1 MASDSINNP
10 HIATQESPEPKHQT
24 LSEDKRLDKLLNTV
38 IDEVKIYAED
48 QIKHMRRLA
57 QIGIALSGEKDIEK
71 LLESIVDEA
80 RDLSNADAGTLYI
93 LDQKK
98 GSLRFEIL
106 QNASMK
112 TRMGGTSGVE
122 ITFPEV
128 QLYKD
133 GVPNLSNVSSYVALK
148 NETINIPDVYEAEGF
163 DFTGPRN
170 YDATTG
176 YRSKSMLVIPMKN
189 HENDIIGVLQL
200 LNAQDPDTQEVIA
213 FSAEYVDLVAS
224 LASQAAVALT
234 NAQLIRDLRNLFDAF
249 IRSIATAI
257 DEKSPYTGG
266 HINRVVDLSMMIAEK
281 INQTDQGVFNDVS
294 FDVEE
299 LDALRMAAWMHDVG
313 KITTPEHVV
322 DKATKLETIQDGI
335 HLIET
340 RFGIIAK
347 TLENDRLRRQIDLLK
362 AGDADTGESAATTA
376 EKDEDLNI
384 LWEDLEFI
392 KDCNTPGEFMSDDKL
407 ERLQTLAR
415 KTYMVNGEEFPY
427 LTPEE
432 VQNLSIKKGT
442 LTAEE
447 RAIIENHTMMTSK
460 MLRKL
465 PFPKILAKVPEYA
478 AAHHEKLD
486 GTGYPQKL
494 SNGEISL
501 QARIMAIADIFE
513 ALTAPDRPYKKPM
526 KLSQAIK
533 IMGFMKKD
541 KHIDAELFDLFMDS
555 GIPFVY
561 ARKEMNPEQI
571 DDVNSADQ

>member
-1 MASDSINNP
+1 MVSDSVKNQDST
-10 HIATQESPEPKHQT
+10 AQELLEEKQQA
-24 LSEDKRLDKLLNTV
+24 LSEDKRLDRLLKTV
-38 IDEVKIYAED
+38 IAEVKIYAED
-48 QIKHMRRLA
+48 QIKHMKQLA

-93 LDQKK
+93 MDQNKS
-98 GSLRFEIL
+98 SLRFEIL
-106 QNASMK
+106 QNASMQ

-128 QLYKD
+128 PLFKD
-133 GVPNLSNVSSYVALK
+133 GAPNLSNVSSYVALK
-148 NETINIPDVYEAEGF
+148 DETVNIPDVYEAEGF

-176 YRSKSMLVIPMKN
+176 YRSKSMLVISMKN

-200 LNAQDPDTQEVIA
+200 LNAQDPDTDEVIP
-213 FSAEYVDLVAS
+213 FSSEYVDLVAS

-234 NAQLIRDLRNLFDAF
+234 NAQLIQDLKKLFDAF

-266 HINRVVDLSMMIAEK
+266 HINRVVDLTMMIAEK
-281 INQTDQGVFNDVS
+281 INHTNEGSFKDLS
-294 FDVEE
+294 FDDDE
-299 LDALRMAAWMHDVG
+299 LQALRMAAWMHDVG

-322 DKATKLETIQDGI
+322 DKATKLETIQDGLN
-335 HLIET
+335 LIET
-340 RFGIIAK
+340 RFGLIAK
-347 TLENDRLRRQIDLLK
+347 TIENERLRRKIDLWQKGDISAGDSEEWK
-362 AGDADTGESAATTA
+362 AGLA
-376 EKDEDLNI
+376 EELKSLT
-384 LWEDLEFI
+384 EDLEFI
-392 KDCNTPGEFMSDDKL
+392 RGCNTPGEFMSDEKI
-407 ERLQTLAR
+407 ERLETIAR
-415 KTYMVNGEEFPY
+415 KTYVVDGEEHTY

-432 VQNLSIKKGT
+432 VQKLSIKKGT
-442 LTAEE
+442 LTAKE
-447 RAIIENHTMMTSK
+447 RAIIEYHTTMTSK
-460 MLRKL
+460 MLQKL
-465 PFPKILAKVPEYA
+465 PFPKLLAKVPDYA

-486 GTGYPQKL
+486 GTGYPQGL
-494 SNGEISL
+494 SKTEISV

-541 KHIDAELFDLFMDS
+541 HHIDPDIYDLFLQS
-555 GIPFVY
+555 GLPLDY
-561 ARKEMNPEQI
+561 AHKEMNPDQI
-571 DDVNSADQ
+571 DEIVPG

>member
-1 MASDSINNP
+1 MVSDPIRKQG
-10 HIATQESPEPKHQT
+10 ATAQEPREEKQQS
-24 LSEDKRLDKLLNTV
+24 LSEDKRLDKLLKTV
-38 IDEVKIYAED
+38 IAEVKIYAED
-48 QIKHMRRLA
+48 QIKHMKQLA
-57 QIGIALSGEKDIEK
+57 QIGIALSGEEDIEK

-93 LDQKK
+93 MDQKK
-98 GSLRFEIL
+98 SSLRFEIV

-128 QLYKD
+128 PLFKD
-133 GVPNLSNVSSYVALK
+133 GAPNLSNVCSCVALK
-148 NETINIPDVYEAEGF
+148 DETVNIPDVYEAEGF

-189 HENDIIGVLQL
+189 HQNDIIGVLQL
-200 LNAQDPDTQEVIA
+200 LNAQDPDTDEVIP
-213 FSAEYVDLVAS
+213 FSSEYVDLVAS

-234 NAQLIRDLRNLFDAF
+234 NAQLIQDLKDLFDAF

-266 HINRVVDLSMMIAEK
+266 HINRVVDLTMMIAEK
-281 INQTDQGVFNDVS
+281 INHSSAGPFKDLS
-294 FDVEE
+294 FDEDE
-299 LDALRMAAWMHDVG
+299 LLALRMAAWMHDVG

-322 DKATKLETIQDGI
+322 DKATKLETIQDGLN
-335 HLIET
+335 LIEI
-340 RFGIIAK
+340 RFGLIAK
-347 TLENDRLRRQIDLLK
+347 AIENEQLRREVVRLK
-362 AGDADTGESAATTA
+362 KGDIHAGDSAKGNADLA
-376 EKDEDLNI
+376 EELKVLAEDLN
-384 LWEDLEFI
+384 FI
-392 KDCNTPGEFMSDDKL
+392 RDCNTPAEFMSDEKI
-407 ERLQTLAR
+407 ERLETIAS
-415 KTYMVNGEEFPY
+415 KTYVVDGEDHPY

-432 VQNLSIKKGT
+432 VQKLSIKKGT
-442 LTAEE
+442 LTAKE
-447 RAIIENHTMMTSK
+447 RAVIENHTTMTAK
-460 MLRKL
+460 MLHKL
-465 PFPKILAKVPEYA
+465 PFPKLLAKVPDYA

-494 SNGEISL
+494 SKAEISV

-541 KHIDAELFDLFMDS
+541 HHIDPDIYDLFIQS
-555 GIPFVY
+555 GLPLDY
-561 ARKEMNPEQI
+561 AHKEMNPDQI
-571 DDVNSADQ
+571 DEIDSG

>member
-1 MASDSINNP
+1 MVSDSVKNQDQT
-10 HIATQESPEPKHQT
+10 AQEPLEEKQHA
-24 LSEDKRLDKLLNTV
+24 LSEDKRLDRLLKTV
-38 IDEVKIYAED
+38 IAEVKIYAED
-48 QIKHMRRLA
+48 QIKHMKQLA

-71 LLESIVDEA
+71 LLEAIVDEA

-93 LDQKK
+93 MDQKK
-98 GSLRFEIL
+98 SSLRFEIL

-128 QLYKD
+128 PLFKD
-133 GVPNLSNVSSYVALK
+133 GAPNLSNVSSYVALK
-148 NETINIPDVYEAEGF
+148 NKTVNIPDVYEAEGF

-200 LNAQDPDTQEVIA
+200 LNAQDPDTEEVIP
-213 FSAEYVDLVAS
+213 FSTEYVDLVAS

-234 NAQLIRDLRNLFDAF
+234 NAQLIQDLTDLFDAF

-266 HINRVVDLSMMIAEK
+266 HINRVVDLTMMIAEK
-281 INQTDQGVFNDVS
+281 INQTNEGAFKDLS
-294 FDVEE
+294 FDETE
-299 LDALRMAAWMHDVG
+299 LKALRMAAWMHDVG

-322 DKATKLETIQDGI
+322 DKATKLETIQDGL
-335 HLIET
+335 HLIEV
-340 RFGIIAK
+340 RFGLIAK
-347 TLENDRLRRQIDLLK
+347 AIENEQLRREVDCWQKGAADARDSAKGNADTAEELK
-362 AGDADTGESAATTA
+362 ALT
-376 EKDEDLNI
+376 
-384 LWEDLEFI
+384 EDLEFI
-392 KDCNTPGEFMSDDKL
+392 RDCNTPAEFMSDEKI
-407 ERLQTLAR
+407 ERLEAIAR
-415 KTYMVNGEEFPY
+415 KTYVVDGEDHTY

-432 VQNLSIKKGT
+432 VQKLSIKKGT
-442 LTAEE
+442 LTAKE
-447 RAIIENHTMMTSK
+447 RAVIENHTTMTAK
-460 MLRKL
+460 MLNKL
-465 PFPKILAKVPEYA
+465 PFPKLLAKVPDYA

-486 GTGYPQKL
+486 GTGYPQRL
-494 SNGEISL
+494 SRAEISV

-541 KHIDAELFDLFMDS
+541 HHIDPDIFDLFMQS
-555 GIPFVY
+555 GLPLDY
-561 ARKEMNPEQI
+561 AHKEMNPDQI
-571 DDVNSADQ
+571 DETVPA